1 MWIERERNKLNT
13 YFIYSAD
20 FYDRSVGTVLY
31 NEELFTTEQFKEI
44 VKVAKS
50 QTDGLESSI
59 IEYLVKYCK
68 FKKADI
74 TSCNIEEI

>member
-1 MWIERERNKLNT
+1 MNT

-31 NEELFTTEQFKEI
+31 NEKLFSEEQFKEI

-50 QTDGLESSI
+50 ETDGLESSI

-68 FKKADI
+68 FKRAKI
-74 TSCNIEEI
+74 TSCNIETI

>member
-1 MWIERERNKLNT
+1 MYT

-20 FYDRSVGTVLY
+20 FYDRSVGTVLF
-31 NEELFTTEQFKEI
+31 NEKLFTKEQFKEI

-68 FKKADI
+68 FYKPDI
-74 TSCNIEEI
+74 PKCNIENI